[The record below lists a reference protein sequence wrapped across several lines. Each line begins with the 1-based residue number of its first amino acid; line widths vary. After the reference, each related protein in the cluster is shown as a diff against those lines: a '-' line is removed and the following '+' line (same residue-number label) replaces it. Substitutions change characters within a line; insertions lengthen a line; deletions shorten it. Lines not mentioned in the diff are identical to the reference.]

1 MKEGNRLLPYLFIK
15 LLGLVE
21 AALVVRFVTKYFSFK
36 EDMTGIIRKQFIV
49 ILILFGVLEICISF
63 GKESLLPTA
72 IWFFMLLLY
81 STRYLNGNFMRHSIW
96 CLVVL
101 TMSPIINILL
111 MQIMMSILNTS
122 VEEFARVDNI
132 WYIMGAALSKLA
144 YFAVLYSILRVY
156 KNMQLFFSKWY
167 GLIFCIVLIYSLLM
181 EGTLYYALLSSRWS
195 RIEALGMLVISVG
208 IIIINLFLVTVIY
221 KVSKRKYQE
230 EQMELLRMQNEIQE
244 QQIKEIQQSEDR
256 IRKLQHDY
264 KNHIISIYEM
274 VKSEKY
280 DRIPEYLNSISEY
293 YLACGN
299 DFIDVNNPII
309 NAAINARFRLCA
321 EEGIETSCFVNGNF
335 DHVNGFKLGT
345 ILFNLLDNA
354 IEASRKE
361 DIQHIFLELKMKG
374 EYVSFLIKNR
384 IGASVLHKNPGLI
397 TTKIQ
402 TENHGIGLGHVKDLV
417 KQEEGMIEV
426 YEKDQYF
433 CVHGMIPLS
442 NIKEQ
447 FRL

>member
-1 MKEGNRLLPYLFIK
+1 
-15 LLGLVE
+15 
-21 AALVVRFVTKYFSFK
+21 
-36 EDMTGIIRKQFIV
+36 
-49 ILILFGVLEICISF
+49 
-63 GKESLLPTA
+63 
-72 IWFFMLLLY
+72 
-81 STRYLNGNFMRHSIW
+81 
-96 CLVVL
+96 
-101 TMSPIINILL
+101 
-111 MQIMMSILNTS
+111 
-122 VEEFARVDNI
+122 
-132 WYIMGAALSKLA
+132 
-144 YFAVLYSILRVY
+144 
-156 KNMQLFFSKWY
+156 
-167 GLIFCIVLIYSLLM
+167 
-181 EGTLYYALLSSRWS
+181 
-195 RIEALGMLVISVG
+195 MLVISVG

-299 DFIDVNNPII
+299 DFIDVNNSII

-321 EEGIETSCFVNGNF
+321 KEGIETSCLVNGNF
-335 DHVNGFKLGT
+335 DYVNGFKLGT

-402 TENHGIGLGHVKDLV
+402 TQNHGIGLGHVRDLV